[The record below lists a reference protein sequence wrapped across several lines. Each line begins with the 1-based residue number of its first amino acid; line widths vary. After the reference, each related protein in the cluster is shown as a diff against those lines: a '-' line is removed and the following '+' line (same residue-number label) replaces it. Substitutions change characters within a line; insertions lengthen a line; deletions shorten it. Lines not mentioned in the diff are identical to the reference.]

1 MRKFY
6 HLTLQRLKGYKR
18 SNDGATA
25 IEFALLAI
33 PFFSLIFAIL
43 ELAIVFF
50 ISSSLN
56 HAVSEA
62 GRQIRIGNFQNCGKA
77 AFKAQVCDTMI
88 SIGSCENNLRLD
100 VVKNSS
106 FGAITLPDIPPPPT
120 VPPGSGTPPVANG
133 EFQESFPTEP
143 VVIRA
148 LFYHKLILP
157 AQLTRLETT
166 AGSNTRIIRSTTAFR
181 NEPFPTGSCSPTP
194 PPGS

>member
-6 HLTLQRLKGYKR
+6 HLSLKRLKGYKR

-25 IEFALLAI
+25 IEFGLLAV
-33 PFFSLIFAIL
+33 PFFSLIFAIF
-43 ELAIVFF
+43 ELAVVFF

-62 GRQIRIGNFQNCGKA
+62 GRQIRIGNFQSCGKA
-77 AFKAQVCDTMI
+77 AFKAQVCDTMV

-100 VVKNSS
+100 VIKNTT
-106 FGAITLPDIPPPPT
+106 FGAITLPNIPPPVT
-120 VPPGSGTPPVANG
+120 VPVGQNPPPVPNG
-133 EFQESFPTEP
+133 DFQESFAGEP

-157 AQLTRLETT
+157 AQLTRLESSPGT
-166 AGSNTRIIRSTTAFR
+166 NTRVIRSTTAFQ
-181 NEPFPTGSCSPTP
+181 NEPFPTGSCAPAP
-194 PPGS
+194 

>member
-1 MRKFY
+1 MRKLY
-6 HLTLQRLKGYKR
+6 HLTLRRLRGYKR
-18 SNDGATA
+18 SEDGATA
-25 IEFALLAI
+25 IEFAMLAI

-77 AFKAQVCDTMI
+77 AFKTQVCDTMI

-100 VVKNSS
+100 VIKNTT
-106 FGAITLPDIPPPPT
+106 FGEITLPAIPQPT
-120 VPPGSGTPPVANG
+120 IVPPGSAPPPVANG
-133 EFQESFPTEP
+133 DYDESDAGEP
-143 VVIRA
+143 VVVRA

-157 AQLTRLETT
+157 AQLTRLGSSP
-166 AGSNTRIIRSTTAFR
+166 GSNTRIIRSTTAFR

-194 PPGS
+194 PGS